1 MIKITAMS
9 GALAAMVALAP
20 VSANAQSGPAYSDA
34 TAPLIV
40 GLLQSRGLPAAISYS
55 KSTGNP
61 YVRSRVD
68 GFSFAIFFFSCTKET
83 PRRCK
88 GIQFYSGY
96 KKRSPLALPLM
107 NAWNRKK
114 RYARGYLVA
123 DKTGQLTRARIEMD
137 LSFSGG
143 MTRSIFLAN
152 LRLFQRLKKDF
163 RTHIGFRAAAK
174 VQKRDS
180 SKSQGIE
187 SLQD

>member
-1 MIKITAMS
+1 MIKNTVIG

-20 VSANAQSGPAYSDA
+20 VSASAQTYSDA

-40 GLLQSRGLPAAISYS
+40 GLLQSRGLPAAVSYS

-68 GFSFAIFFFSCTKET
+68 GFNFAIFFFSCTKDT

-96 KKRSPLALPLM
+96 KKVSPLTLALM
-107 NAWNRKK
+107 NDWNRRK

-123 DKTGQLTRARIEMD
+123 DSSTGALTRARIEMD

-143 MTRSIFLAN
+143 MTRNIFLAN
-152 LRLFQRLKKDF
+152 LRLFQRLKASF
-163 RTHIGFRAAAK
+163 RTHIGFRSAGPAK
-174 VQKRDS
+174 RQGDG
-180 SKSQGIE
+180 QGIE

>member
-20 VSANAQSGPAYSDA
+20 ASANAQSGPAYRDA

-68 GFSFAIFFFSCTKET
+68 GFSFAIFFFSCTKDT

-96 KKRSPLALPLM
+96 KKAAPLALPLM
-107 NAWNRKK
+107 NTWNRRK

-123 DKTGQLTRARIEMD
+123 DKAGQLTRARIEMD

-143 MTRSIFLAN
+143 MTRSIFMAHLS
-152 LRLFQRLKKDF
+152 LFQRLKKSF
-163 RTHIGFRAAAK
+163 REHIGFRAASRT
-174 VQKRDS
+174 QKQDS
-180 SKSQGIE
+180 STGRGIE